1 MNHFLDLP
9 PEFTVPERSWAW
21 VLPVPYESTV
31 SYEGGTRKGPAAIIE
46 ASAQVE
52 LYDPVFEG
60 EPALEYGVHTL
71 LPVPTN
77 HASPEAM
84 VADIARAVETC
95 ARPDRLLVVLGGE
108 HTISVGVARGLG
120 RAYGE
125 TFTVVV
131 VDAHSDL
138 RDEYEGSRYSH
149 ACVSRRLLDEG
160 VDSIFQIG
168 VRAISREEVEFI
180 RAHPERLRVW
190 FADDVHATPIEL
202 LLADLEARLHGR
214 RLFISLDVDGLDP
227 SIIPA
232 TGTPEPG
239 GLTWPQTLAIV
250 RTVARVARVAAVD
263 CVELA
268 PRPGLHMAEFAA
280 ARLLY
285 HTMNAIWH
293 YRSGPHQ

>member
-1 MNHFLDLP
+1 MNSFLGLP
-9 PEFTVPERSWAW
+9 PEFTAPERSWAW

-52 LYDPVFEG
+52 LYDPILDA

-71 LPVPTN
+71 PALPPN

-84 VADIARAVETC
+84 VADVARAVEAC
-95 ARPDRLLVVLGGE
+95 ARPDRLLVVVGGE
-108 HTISVGVARGLG
+108 HTISVGVVRGLV
-120 RAYGE
+120 RAFGGE
-125 TFTVVV
+125 LAVVV

-149 ACVSRRLLDEG
+149 ACASRRMLDEG
-160 VDSIFQIG
+160 VEVLFQVG
-168 VRAISREEVEFI
+168 VRAISKEEAAFI
-180 RAHPERLRVW
+180 RANPERLRVW
-190 FADDVHATPIEL
+190 FADEVHTTPLEL
-202 LLADLEARLHGR
+202 LLADLEARLAGR
-214 RLFISLDVDGLDP
+214 RLFLSLDVDGLDP
-227 SIIPA
+227 SIVPA

-239 GLTWPQTLAIV
+239 GLTWHQALAIV
-250 RTVARVARVAAVD
+250 RTLARVAHVVAVD

-268 PRPGLHMAEFAA
+268 PREGLHMAEFAA

-285 HTMNAIWH
+285 HAMNAIWH
-293 YRSGPHQ
+293 HRGAPSP